1 MIGNPLLR
9 ETSSEVTFSSEV
21 TVFDTP
27 FAIILQDLKDTLTHL
42 QKAKKIGRALAAPQI
57 GHMKRVIYMQI
68 PIYMQISMQNHMQTP
83 QNHMQTPMQNHMQT
97 PQNHM
102 QTPMQN
108 HMQIPARTLV
118 MVNPKITEKSK
129 ELIEVWD
136 SCYSFDVAF
145 FVKIK
150 RHKKIKVEYQD
161 EHGRFISEEFVDD
174 LSELFQHEI
183 DHLDGIL
190 ATDYLKDNKNIILRD
205 EWEKRYK

>member
-1 MIGNPLLR
+1 MPIKPVLMIGNPLLR
-9 ETSSEVTFSSEV
+9 ETSSEVTFSGEV
-21 TVFDTP
+21 TVFDTN

-42 QKAKKIGRALAAPQI
+42 QKTKNIGRALAAPQI
-57 GHMKRVIYMQI
+57 SHMKRVIYMQI

-83 QNHMQTPMQNHMQT
+83 QNHMQTPMQNHMQ
-97 PQNHM
+97 M
-102 QTPMQN
+102 
-108 HMQIPARTLV
+108 PARTLV

-129 ELIEVWD
+129 ELIEMWD

-190 ATDYLKDNKNIILRD
+190 ATDYLEDNKNIILRD